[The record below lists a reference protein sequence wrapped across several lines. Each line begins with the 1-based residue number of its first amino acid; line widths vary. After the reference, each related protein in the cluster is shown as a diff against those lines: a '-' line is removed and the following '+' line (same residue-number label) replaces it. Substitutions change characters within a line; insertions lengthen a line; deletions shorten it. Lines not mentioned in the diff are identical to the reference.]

1 MSERLKAMATSLKL
15 CILAVLGVT
24 AGMAAPMCTAET
36 YNNYAAS
43 GFSCSLGAET
53 FSNFSALSFE
63 NSIGVPVLSSTQ
75 VLVTPTTVGNSDSL
89 AFSYETTTGAPL
101 TISLTDGDQV
111 FGMVLS
117 YQTIAST
124 SLLSIQMASSF
135 GNTTPGSVSA
145 LKQAANVTSI
155 FASGVTDNGV
165 SNVSATY
172 LGPVT
177 PVTGGTGLFN
187 VQDTISLQAQSGSVT
202 DSGFA
207 NTFVTMS
214 RVPEPPANIL
224 IGGGLLLISS
234 LVRRVSRNKS
244 LKV

>member
-53 FSNFSALSFE
+53 FSNFSALGFT

-75 VLVTPTTVGNSDSL
+75 LLVTPTTVGNSDTL

-101 TISLTDGDQV
+101 IISLTDGDQV

-124 SLLSIQMASSF
+124 SLSSIQMASSF
-135 GNTTPGSVSA
+135 GNTAPGSVSA
-145 LKQAANVTSI
+145 LKQAESTSAI

-165 SNVSATY
+165 SNVSGTY

-177 PVTGGTGLFN
+177 AVTGGTVPFN
-187 VQDTISLQAQSGSVT
+187 VQDTLSFQAQSGSVT

-234 LVRRVSRNKS
+234 LVRRVSRNRG